1 MILKKKEK
9 PLHRDSHLLVTIDLE
24 DHSTSSNDSNFEK
37 VIIPVIDTLEEIGA
51 SVTFFIVGEMIQTS
65 KKLVNKLFSNGHEIG
80 LHGYNHQPLAELGPK
95 LFEEHLKKG
104 LTALEDAIGISAK
117 GYRAPFCSL
126 TKKTLWA
133 PELLKQHGFIY
144 SSSLTPALNPVSG
157 FPGAPKKPFLW
168 ECGLLELPTPVFG
181 FRRFS
186 IPLFGGAYLRLAPK
200 ILLQKVVKT
209 RSASQG
215 DWTHAHPYDF
225 DTEENYIR
233 RKGQGWL
240 ESKLLFS
247 RRHLMHERFL
257 NLAGSNTPTMQE
269 FATKMLSSDNL
280 ITFKK

>member
-1 MILKKKEK
+1 MILKEK
-9 PLHRDSHLLVTIDLE
+9 DKTRHKDSNLIITIDLE
-24 DHSTSSNDSNFEK
+24 DHSTSFKDSRFEK
-37 VIIPVIDTLEEIGA
+37 VINPVIDALEEIGA
-51 SVTFFIVGEMIQTS
+51 SVTFFIVGEMIHSS
-65 KKLVNKLFSNGHEIG
+65 KELINKLFSNGHEIG
-80 LHGYNHQPLAELGPK
+80 LHGYNHRPLVELGPK
-95 LFEEHLKKG
+95 LFEEHLIKG
-104 LTALEDAIGISAK
+104 LKALEDVVGISTR

-133 PELLKQHGFIY
+133 PELLKKHGFLY

-168 ECGLLELPTPVFG
+168 ECGLLEIPTPVFG

-200 ILLQKVVKT
+200 ILLQKVIKT
-209 RSASQG
+209 RSASRG

-225 DTEENYIR
+225 DTGENYIR

-247 RRHLMHERFL
+247 RRHLMLERFL
-257 NLAGSNTPTMQE
+257 DLAGPNTPTMQE
-269 FATKMLSSDNL
+269 IATEMLSSRNL
-280 ITFKK
+280 STFKK